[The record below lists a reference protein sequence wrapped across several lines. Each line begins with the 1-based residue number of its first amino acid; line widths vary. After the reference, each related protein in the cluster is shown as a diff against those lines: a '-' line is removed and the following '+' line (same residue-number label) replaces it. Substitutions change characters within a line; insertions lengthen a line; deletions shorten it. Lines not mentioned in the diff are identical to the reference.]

1 MTREKAVLL
10 VPVLLT
16 IFLVLWWVLEEK
28 RSSYGSWQ
36 VYLALAIMPL
46 VLIWHIGL
54 IVSRKPRLNMVVFAA
69 AHLRDAVVSRLAL
82 NRVKTPSR
90 NAYCSFPSCFYGLS
104 P

>member
-1 MTREKAVLL
+1 MREKAVLL

-16 IFLVLWWVLEEK
+16 AFLVLWWVLEENH
-28 RSSYGSWQ
+28 SSYGSWQ

-69 AHLRDAVVSRLAL
+69 AHLAL
-82 NRVKTPSR
+82 FLPIWFFCVMQ
-90 NAYCSFPSCFYGLS
+90 LS
-104 P
+104 HDSL